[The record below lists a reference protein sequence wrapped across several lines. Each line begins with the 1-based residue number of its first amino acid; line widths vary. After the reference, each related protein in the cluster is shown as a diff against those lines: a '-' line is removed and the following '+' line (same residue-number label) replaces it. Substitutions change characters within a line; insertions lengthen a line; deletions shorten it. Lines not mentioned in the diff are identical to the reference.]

1 MSDVEV
7 RGVQPLPP
15 TPSLSPRLGNAAFVG
30 MRRVAWP
37 ARGQLLVAVLAAGDI
52 FAGGLAAVSAI
63 GFANIAG
70 LNIDVQVF
78 LPMSL
83 SLLVGTSWLLGLYRP
98 SSRSSIERFRLRLMV
113 LSLFVLTGI
122 LSWARDG
129 SSAEIVLL
137 PAAGMMAL
145 VLASWIELVI
155 STWLG
160 YPGSPTA
167 ILGAGP
173 VSRTLAGL
181 LLAQPAWGLKPVG
194 FIAEGPSRDIAE
206 SHGQGAQGQDVA
218 PSAGHDGGEIGSL
231 PLLGTMNLGRP
242 IGGFEVLLVPHSQH
256 LPRDPETLYRLGAK
270 QILVVSDLGEFATL
284 GLKTRSFDQFIA
296 CELTASSPQPAYL
309 PKRFID
315 LAVSLPLAL
324 LAGPLVGLL
333 AVAIKA
339 VDPGPAFFGQ
349 RRIGRYGKPIQVMKL
364 RTMYS
369 DAEQRLEH
377 VLAADAAKRAYW
389 LRYFKLPH
397 DPRILPR
404 IGSFLRRTSLDEL
417 PQLWNVIRGD
427 MSLVGPRPFP
437 AYHMEAFDPEFRA
450 LRATVPPGITGL
462 WQISSRSDGD
472 LAVQRAQDCFYI
484 RNRSLWLD
492 LYILIAT
499 LPAILCGRGAK

>member
-7 RGVQPLPP
+7 RGVHPLPP
-15 TPSLSPRLGNAAFVG
+15 APSLSPRLGNAADLG
-30 MRRVAWP
+30 TRWAAWP
-37 ARGQLLVAVLAAGDI
+37 GRRRLLLAVLVAGDI
-52 FAGGLAAVSAI
+52 LAGGLAAVVAI
-63 GFANIAG
+63 GFANAAG
-70 LNIDVQVF
+70 LHIDGRAFV
-78 LPMSL
+78 PMSL
-83 SLLVGTSWLLGLYRP
+83 SLLVGTSWLLGLYRS

-113 LSLFVLTGI
+113 LSLFVLTGF

-129 SSAEIVLL
+129 VSGEVVFL
-137 PAAGMMAL
+137 PVAGMIAL
-145 VLASWIELVI
+145 VLASWIELVV

-160 YPGSPTA
+160 HPGAPTA
-167 ILGAGP
+167 ILGAGAA
-173 VSRTLAGL
+173 SRTLARL

-194 FIAEGPSRDIAE
+194 FIADSPSRGAE
-206 SHGQGAQGQDVA
+206 GQDVA
-218 PSAGHDGGEIGSL
+218 PSAGQDDAISSL
-231 PLLGTMNLGRP
+231 PLLGTITPSRP
-242 IGGFEVLLVPHSQH
+242 IDGFEVLLVPHGQH

-296 CELTASSPQPAYL
+296 WELTASRRQPAQV

-315 LAVSLPLAL
+315 LALSLPLAL
-324 LAGPLVGLL
+324 VAGPLVGLL
-333 AVAIKA
+333 AVAIKV

-349 RRIGRYGKPIQVMKL
+349 RRIGRDGKPIQVMKL
-364 RTMYS
+364 RTMYC

-377 VLAADAAKRAYW
+377 VLAGDAAQQAHW
-389 LRYFKLPH
+389 QRYFKLPQ
-397 DPRILPR
+397 DPRILPH
-404 IGSFLRRTSLDEL
+404 IGSLLRRTSLDEL

-437 AYHMEAFDPEFRA
+437 AYHMDAFDPEFRA

-499 LPAILCGRGAK
+499 LPAVLYGRGAK